1 MAYLVGKTSVEIINN
16 DAIDI
21 RENLPVGFYKLEA
34 APMRGFY
41 LEKADYNTGHGKIYG
56 KSEMIASHVADVYE
70 KSDRSLGVLFSGG
83 KGLGKSLTTR
93 LVIEKLKDK
102 YPVIIINKYING
114 MFDFL
119 EPIKNV
125 IYLFDEFEKTMRGN
139 VNEQND
145 NDKSTTKQ
153 DQILT
158 FLDGTASGTH
168 NLFLLT
174 VNDKRELND
183 NLLSRP
189 GRIRYHY
196 RFESCDADTIKD
208 YCKDNLKKPELESE
222 VVDALTT
229 TRYVSL
235 DIVRALVDELNNY
248 DVTVSE
254 AMDYLNIDFQ
264 RINLQARVTWAL
276 GNVQKTYTV
285 NMGAWIPG
293 KHEIIQNME
302 SYDEDEED
310 DDDGKDSLYWYL
322 GLHINMEGKTIP
334 MIGSVNVTKST
345 FVEYYSGVKPKI
357 VNVEL
362 YDRDTARPERFQP
375 AGVED
380 SLCVKA
386 L

>member
-1 MAYLVGKTSVEIINN
+1 MAYLVGKTSVDIISD
-16 DAIDI
+16 DAVDI
-21 RENLPVGFYKLEA
+21 RDNLPAGFYKLEA

-41 LEKADYNTGHGKIYG
+41 LDKADYNTAHGKIYG
-56 KSEMIASHVADVYE
+56 KSDMIASHVADAYE

-93 LVIEKLKDK
+93 LIIEKLKDK
-102 YPVIIINKYING
+102 HPVIIINKYISG

-168 NLFLLT
+168 NLFLFT
-174 VNDKRELND
+174 VNEKRELND

-196 RFESCDADTIKD
+196 QFESCDAETIRN

-222 VVDALTT
+222 IVDTLTA

-235 DIVRALVDELNNY
+235 DIVRALVDEVNTYN
-248 DVTVSE
+248 VTVNE
-254 AMDYLNIDFQ
+254 AMNYLNIDFK
-264 RINLQARVTWAL
+264 RISVQAHVTWVL
-276 GNVQKTYTV
+276 GDVQKTYTV
-285 NMGAWIPG
+285 NMGTWIPG
-293 KHEIIQNME
+293 NHEIKATME
-302 SYDEDEED
+302 SHDED
-310 DDDGKDSLYWYL
+310 DDDGNNNYWYL
-322 GLHINMEGKTIP
+322 RLHINMDGKTIP
-334 MIGSVNVTKST
+334 LIGSVNVTKST
-345 FVEYYSGVKPKI
+345 FIDYLDGEKPKI
-357 VNVEL
+357 INVEL
-362 YDRDTARPERFQP
+362 FDEDNARFEKFQP
-375 AGVED
+375 AGMD
-380 SLCVKA
+380 I
-386 L
+386 

>member
-1 MAYLVGKTSVEIINN
+1 MAYLVGKTSVDIISD
-16 DAIDI
+16 DAVDI
-21 RENLPVGFYKLEA
+21 RDNLPAGFYKLEA

-41 LEKADYNTGHGKIYG
+41 LDKADYNTAHGKIYG
-56 KSEMIASHVADVYE
+56 KSDMIASHVADAYE

-93 LVIEKLKDK
+93 LIIEKLKDK
-102 YPVIIINKYING
+102 HPVIIINKYISG

-168 NLFLLT
+168 NLFLFT
-174 VNDKRELND
+174 VNEKRELND

-196 RFESCDADTIKD
+196 QFESCDAETIRN

-222 VVDALTT
+222 IVDTLTA

-235 DIVRALVDELNNY
+235 DIVRALVDEVNTYN
-248 DVTVSE
+248 VTVNE
-254 AMDYLNIDFQ
+254 AMNYLNIDFK
-264 RINLQARVTWAL
+264 RISVQAHVTWVL
-276 GNVQKTYTV
+276 GDVQKTYTIS
-285 NMGAWIPG
+285 MGSWIPG
-293 KHEIIQNME
+293 NHEIKATME
-302 SYDEDEED
+302 SHDEDE
-310 DDDGKDSLYWYL
+310 DDGNNYWYL
-322 GLHINMEGKTIP
+322 RLHINMDGKTIP
-334 MIGSVNVTKST
+334 LIGSINVTKST
-345 FVEYYSGVKPKI
+345 FIDYLDGEKPKI
-357 VNVEL
+357 INVEL
-362 YDRDTARPERFQP
+362 FDEDNARFEKFQP
-375 AGVED
+375 AGMNI
-380 SLCVKA
+380 
-386 L
+386 

>member
-1 MAYLVGKTSVEIINN
+1 MAYLVGKTSVDIISD
-16 DAIDI
+16 DAVDI
-21 RENLPVGFYKLEA
+21 RDNLPAGFYKLEA

-41 LEKADYNTGHGKIYG
+41 LDKADYNTAHGKIYG
-56 KSEMIASHVADVYE
+56 KSDMIASHVADAYE

-93 LVIEKLKDK
+93 LIIEKLKDK
-102 YPVIIINKYING
+102 HPVIIINKYING

-168 NLFLLT
+168 NLFLFT
-174 VNDKRELND
+174 VNEKRELND

-196 RFESCDADTIKD
+196 QFESCDAETIRN

-222 VVDALTT
+222 IVDTLTA

-235 DIVRALVDELNNY
+235 DIVRALVDEVNTYN
-248 DVTVSE
+248 VTVNE
-254 AMDYLNIDFQ
+254 AMNYLNIDFK
-264 RINLQARVTWAL
+264 RISVQAHVTWVL
-276 GNVQKTYTV
+276 GDVQKTYTV
-285 NMGAWIPG
+285 NMGTWIPG
-293 KHEIIQNME
+293 NHEIKATME
-302 SYDEDEED
+302 SHDED
-310 DDDGKDSLYWYL
+310 DDDGNNNYWYL
-322 GLHINMEGKTIP
+322 RLHINMDGKTIP
-334 MIGSVNVTKST
+334 LIGSVNVTKST
-345 FVEYYSGVKPKI
+345 FIDYLDGEKPKI
-357 VNVEL
+357 INVEL
-362 YDRDTARPERFQP
+362 FDEDNARFEKFQP
-375 AGVED
+375 AGMD
-380 SLCVKA
+380 I
-386 L
+386 

>member
-1 MAYLVGKTSVEIINN
+1 MAYLVGKTSVDIIS
-16 DAIDI
+16 DEAVDI
-21 RENLPVGFYKLEA
+21 RDNLPAGFYKLEA

-41 LEKADYNTGHGKIYG
+41 LDKADYNTAHGKIYG
-56 KSEMIASHVADVYE
+56 KSDMIASHVADAYE

-93 LVIEKLKDK
+93 LIIEKLMNRH
-102 YPVIIINKYING
+102 PVIIINKYIDG

-125 IYLFDEFEKTMRGN
+125 VYLFDEFEKTMRGN
-139 VNEQND
+139 VNEQN
-145 NDKSTTKQ
+145 NNNNSTTKQ

-168 NLFLLT
+168 NLFLFT

-196 RFESCDADTIKD
+196 QFESCDADTIRN

-222 VVDALTT
+222 IVDTLTA

-235 DIVRALVDELNNY
+235 DIVRALVDEVNTY

-254 AMDYLNIDFQ
+254 AMNYLNIDFA
-264 RINLQARVTWAL
+264 RISLQARVTWVL
-276 GNVQKTYTV
+276 GDVQKTYTTS
-285 NMGAWIPG
+285 MGTWIPG
-293 KHEIIQNME
+293 NHEVNSSLE
-302 SYDEDEED
+302 SHDEDD
-310 DDDGKDSLYWYL
+310 NDGTDNYWYL
-322 GLHINMEGKTIP
+322 GLHINMDGKTIP
-334 MIGSVNVTKST
+334 LVGSLNVTKST
-345 FVEYYSGVKPKI
+345 FVDYYSGAKPKI

-362 YDRDTARPERFQP
+362 FDAENARFDKYQL
-375 AGVED
+375 AGVD
-380 SLCVKA
+380 F
-386 L
+386 

>member
-1 MAYLVGKTSVEIINN
+1 MAYLVSKTSVDIISD
-16 DAIDI
+16 DAVDI
-21 RENLPVGFYKLEA
+21 RDNLPAGFYKLEA

-41 LEKADYNTGHGKIYG
+41 LDKADYNTAHGKIYG
-56 KSEMIASHVADVYE
+56 KSDMIASHVADAYE

-93 LVIEKLKDK
+93 LIIEKLKDK
-102 YPVIIINKYING
+102 HPVIIINKYISG

-168 NLFLLT
+168 NLFLFT
-174 VNDKRELND
+174 VNEKRELND

-196 RFESCDADTIKD
+196 QFESCDAETIRN

-222 VVDALTT
+222 IVDTLTA

-235 DIVRALVDELNNY
+235 DIVRALVDEVNTYN
-248 DVTVSE
+248 VTVNE
-254 AMDYLNIDFQ
+254 AMNYLNIDFK
-264 RINLQARVTWAL
+264 RISVQAHVTWVL
-276 GNVQKTYTV
+276 GDVQKTYTV
-285 NMGAWIPG
+285 NMGTWIPG
-293 KHEIIQNME
+293 NHEIKATME
-302 SYDEDEED
+302 SHDED
-310 DDDGKDSLYWYL
+310 DDDGNNNYWYL
-322 GLHINMEGKTIP
+322 RLHINMDGKTIP
-334 MIGSVNVTKST
+334 LIGSVNVTKST
-345 FVEYYSGVKPKI
+345 FIDYLDGEKPKI
-357 VNVEL
+357 INVEL
-362 YDRDTARPERFQP
+362 FDEDNARFEKFQP
-375 AGVED
+375 AGMD
-380 SLCVKA
+380 I
-386 L
+386 

>member
-1 MAYLVGKTSVEIINN
+1 MAYLVSKTSVDIISD
-16 DAIDI
+16 DAVDI
-21 RENLPVGFYKLEA
+21 RDNLPAGFYKLEA

-41 LEKADYNTGHGKIYG
+41 LDKADYNTAHGKIYG
-56 KSEMIASHVADVYE
+56 KSDMIASHVADAYE

-93 LVIEKLKDK
+93 LIIEKLKDK
-102 YPVIIINKYING
+102 HPVIIINKYING

-168 NLFLLT
+168 NLFLFT
-174 VNDKRELND
+174 VNEKRELND

-196 RFESCDADTIKD
+196 QFESCDADTIRS
-208 YCKDNLKKPELESE
+208 YCKDNLKRPELESE
-222 VVDALTT
+222 IVDTLTA

-235 DIVRALVDELNNY
+235 DIVRALVDEVNTYN
-248 DVTVSE
+248 VTVNE
-254 AMDYLNIDFQ
+254 AMSYLNIDFN
-264 RINLQARVTWAL
+264 RISVQARVTWVL
-276 GNVQKTYTV
+276 GDVQKTYTI
-285 NMGAWIPG
+285 NMGTWIPG
-293 KHEIIQNME
+293 NHEIKATME
-302 SYDEDEED
+302 SHDED
-310 DDDGKDSLYWYL
+310 DDDGANNYWYL
-322 GLHINMEGKTIP
+322 RLHINMDGKTIP
-334 MIGSVNVTKST
+334 LIGSINVTKST
-345 FVEYYSGVKPKI
+345 FIDYLDGEKPKI
-357 VNVEL
+357 INVEL
-362 YDRDTARPERFQP
+362 FDEDNARFGKFQP
-375 AGVED
+375 AGMD
-380 SLCVKA
+380 I
-386 L
+386 

>member
-1 MAYLVGKTSVEIINN
+1 MAYLVSKTSVDIISD
-16 DAIDI
+16 DAVDI
-21 RENLPVGFYKLEA
+21 RDNLPAGFYKLEA

-41 LEKADYNTGHGKIYG
+41 LDKADYNTAHGKIYG
-56 KSEMIASHVADVYE
+56 KSDMIASHVADAYE

-93 LVIEKLKDK
+93 LIIEKLKDK
-102 YPVIIINKYING
+102 HPVIIINKYISG

-145 NDKSTTKQ
+145 NDKSTTMQ

-168 NLFLLT
+168 NLFLFT
-174 VNDKRELND
+174 VNEKRELND

-196 RFESCDADTIKD
+196 QFESCDAETIRN

-222 VVDALTT
+222 IVDTLTA

-235 DIVRALVDELNNY
+235 DIVRALVDEVNTYN
-248 DVTVSE
+248 VTVNE
-254 AMDYLNIDFQ
+254 AMNYLNIDFK
-264 RINLQARVTWAL
+264 RISVQAHVTWVL
-276 GNVQKTYTV
+276 GDVQKTYTV
-285 NMGAWIPG
+285 NMGTWIPG
-293 KHEIIQNME
+293 NHEIKATME
-302 SYDEDEED
+302 SHDED
-310 DDDGKDSLYWYL
+310 DDDGNNNYWYL
-322 GLHINMEGKTIP
+322 RLHINMDGKTIP
-334 MIGSVNVTKST
+334 LIGSVNVTKST
-345 FVEYYSGVKPKI
+345 FIDYLDGEKPKI
-357 VNVEL
+357 INVEL
-362 YDRDTARPERFQP
+362 FDEDNARFEKFQP
-375 AGVED
+375 AGMD
-380 SLCVKA
+380 I
-386 L
+386 

>member
-1 MAYLVGKTSVEIINN
+1 MAYLVGKTSVDIIGD

-21 RENLPVGFYKLEA
+21 RENLPVGFYKLET
-34 APMRGFY
+34 APMQGLY
-41 LEKADYNTGHGKIYG
+41 LEKADYNTSHGKIYG
-56 KSEMIASHVADVYE
+56 KANIIASHVAEAYE
-70 KSDRSLGVLFSGG
+70 KSDKSLGVLFSGG

-93 LVIEKLKDK
+93 LIIEKLKDK
-102 YPVIIINKYING
+102 HPVIIINKYING

-174 VNDKRELND
+174 VNNKCELND

-196 RFESCDADTIKD
+196 RFESCDAETIRN

-222 VVDALTT
+222 VVNTLTA

-235 DIVRALVDELNNY
+235 DIVRALVDELNGY
-248 DVTVSE
+248 DVTVNE
-254 AMDYLNIDFQ
+254 AMSYLNIDFN
-264 RINLQARVTWAL
+264 RINLRAHVTWAL
-276 GNVQKTYTV
+276 GDVQKTYTIS
-285 NMGAWIPG
+285 MGSWIPG
-293 KHEIIQNME
+293 NHEVKATME
-302 SYDEDEED
+302 SHDED
-310 DDDGKDSLYWYL
+310 DDGGNNNYWYL
-322 GLHINMEGKTIP
+322 RLHINMDGKTIP
-334 MIGSVNVTKST
+334 LIGSINVTKST
-345 FVEYYSGVKPKI
+345 FIDYLDGEKPKI
-357 VNVEL
+357 INVEL
-362 YDRDTARPERFQP
+362 LDEDNAKFEKFQP
-375 AGVED
+375 AGMNI
-380 SLCVKA
+380 
-386 L
+386 